1 MSREHVEGEHAAG
14 EPLPE
19 KVPLELR
26 VAHFLRINSY
36 LDLAIV
42 SMWAQRRPQVMM
54 GMVEASV
61 RGAGPAGASGSDE
74 GLLVE
79 VRDLIREARE
89 YHAADD
95 FPAAM
100 ARMRVAHDLVGLHVI
115 RLSGGA
121 GP

>member
-1 MSREHVEGEHAAG
+1 MSREHVKGEHTAG
-14 EPLPE
+14 EPVPE
-19 KVPLELR
+19 KVPLGLR

-74 GLLVE
+74 ELLVE
-79 VRDLIREARE
+79 LRDLIREARE

-115 RLSGGA
+115 RLSGGV